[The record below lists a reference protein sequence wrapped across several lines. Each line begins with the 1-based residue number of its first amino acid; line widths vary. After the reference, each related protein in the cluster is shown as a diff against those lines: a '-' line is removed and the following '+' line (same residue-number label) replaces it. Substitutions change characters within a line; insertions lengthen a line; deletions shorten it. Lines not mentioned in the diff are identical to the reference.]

1 MKGRLQNPLQGSKSP
16 AGLKIPC
23 TQCAYARSFMK
34 VWRGGGGG
42 GKRGREEER
51 GEDRLAGGESK
62 LKEKNRSNSLS
73 SPQDHADLIFRL
85 FFLNFLEDL
94 S

>member
-1 MKGRLQNPLQGSKSP
+1 MHLAEPGHEVEHSEDPPVVRRVLAPG
-16 AGLKIPC
+16 GGGG
-23 TQCAYARSFMK
+23 
-34 VWRGGGGG
+34 GGGGG

-73 SPQDHADLIFRL
+73 SPQDHAD
-85 FFLNFLEDL
+85 
-94 S
+94 